1 MESESSF
8 GNFANRSSSKWRR
21 FPADVLPMHV
31 AEMDFEVAEPIR
43 KKLSEMVENSD
54 LGYLGPLPEIAP
66 AFADYALDAWGWEIE
81 QSGLKMATDVGVAAV
96 EILRAVAEP
105 GDQVL
110 INSPVYAAFF
120 AWISEA
126 NCVPADAPLRLQDGR
141 WELDLAAIEQKYRE
155 GVKIHL
161 ICSPQNPVGT
171 VHTAQEL
178 TELARLAEQYDVL
191 VISDEIHAPLSWVP
205 FTPYLA
211 LGEAAERTGVTITSS
226 SKAWNTAGLK
236 AGFLITQ
243 SDQVRQK
250 LKRLPDAMQWRSS
263 ILGAFGMVA
272 AFTAGRD
279 WLEQTV
285 EQLQDN
291 LEHLHLEVSR
301 LLPKAKLFEMESTYL
316 AWIDLS
322 EYRIGDPQSVI
333 LKEGK
338 VSLVPGQDHGGEQ
351 YKDFVRFNFASSKE
365 RITEA
370 VRRIATVLEG

>member
-66 AFADYALDAWGWEIE
+66 AFADYALDAWGWEID

-120 AWISEA
+120 AWIAEA
-126 NCVPADAPLRLQDGR
+126 NCVPVDAPLRLQDGR

-178 TELARLAEQYDVL
+178 TELARLADQYDVL

-285 EQLQDN
+285 EKLQDN

-370 VRRIATVLEG
+370 VRRMASVLEG